1 MTEQFHNTRSE
12 TNISPLWGA
21 FPVEQFLIRHWDFSS
36 TLPAADQRHGL
47 VQAYLQLDSIPKDW
61 DATGRVYLTTTISRV
76 PEEREIREI
85 LGPWQPPRL
94 CKVALHSDEKFRL
107 SREINEDYDPAL
119 EEDYRTWIVLDDQAW
134 FEGDW
139 TVAHNVF
146 LELASPTSNHDPFTH
161 RHFGHPEEL
170 EPLRQKLREVV
181 ASAVCLKGKGN
192 TVEQLKTHDIEA
204 GNAGMEIQAKVVASF
219 LFVADAEAFE
229 TEKLRLIYLYA
240 RDTAQVYRGV
250 GDARPLEREENSETA
265 RFGTIAM
272 GMNGVYQLVTE
283 AF

>member
-12 TNISPLWGA
+12 TNISSLWGA

-85 LGPWQPPRL
+85 LGSWQPPRF
-94 CKVALHSDEKFRL
+94 CKSRL
-107 SREINEDYDPAL
+107 GRKVSFESGDHEDYDPAL

-139 TVAHNVF
+139 TVALNV
-146 LELASPTSNHDPFTH
+146 LPELASPTSNYDPFTH

-170 EPLRQKLREVV
+170 EPLRQKLRESV
-181 ASAVCLKGKGN
+181 ASAVCLEGKGS

-229 TEKLRLIYLYA
+229 TEKLRLIYLCA